1 MNPRTQCIER
11 IGGVPSY
18 PERMTSSPPA
28 SPAIGILRLLTGG
41 GVIGILVFTY
51 VIGIPRQGASL
62 VDYFGY
68 FTNLTSLLT
77 AGFLIAAGLLSLR
90 RRSIPAPLTSARA
103 VAVACMIIVGV
114 VYNALVPGTG
124 TAPAWVSLT
133 LHTLFPVLL
142 VLDWVLIGDRG
153 RLPWRHLWLVLPYPI
168 IWLGVVL
175 LRGMTDGWVPY
186 GFLLPE
192 RGVLSLTL
200 HVAGLLAALVASGS
214 LVWALSRVRGLGA
227 PECSEEPSPQALAQ
241 PYRRANADATR
252 P

>member
-1 MNPRTQCIER
+1 M
-11 IGGVPSY
+11 
-18 PERMTSSPPA
+18 
-28 SPAIGILRLLTGG
+28 LRVLTGG

-62 VDYFGY
+62 IDYFGY

-77 AGFLIAAGLLSLR
+77 SGVLIATGLLSLR
-90 RRSIPAPLTSARA
+90 RRSMTAPLASARA

-114 VYNALVPGTG
+114 VYNVLVPGTG
-124 TAPAWVSLT
+124 SAPAWVSVA

-142 VLDWVLIGDRG
+142 VLDWVLIGDRAPM
-153 RLPWRHLWLVLPYPI
+153 PWRRLWLVLPYPA

-175 LRGMTDGWVPY
+175 VRGITDGWVPY

-200 HVAGLLAALVASGS
+200 HVAGLFAALLASGS
-214 LVWALSRVRGLGA
+214 LVWALSRVRGLGT
-227 PECSEEPSPQALAQ
+227 PGRSEESGSQALAQ
-241 PYRRANADATR
+241 PYRRASADATR

>member
-1 MNPRTQCIER
+1 M
-11 IGGVPSY
+11 
-18 PERMTSSPPA
+18 
-28 SPAIGILRLLTGG
+28 LTGG

-62 VDYFGY
+62 IDYFGY

-77 AGFLIAAGLLSLR
+77 SGVLIATGLLSLR
-90 RRSIPAPLTSARA
+90 RRSMTAPLASARA
-103 VAVACMIIVGV
+103 VAVACMIIAGV
-114 VYNALVPGTG
+114 VYNVLVPGTG
-124 TAPAWVSLT
+124 SAPAWVSVA

-142 VLDWVLIGDRG
+142 VLDWVLIGDRAPM
-153 RLPWRHLWLVLPYPI
+153 PWRRLWLVLPYPA

-175 LRGMTDGWVPY
+175 ARGITDGWVPY

-200 HVAGLLAALVASGS
+200 HVAGLFAALLASGS
-214 LVWALSRVRGLGA
+214 LVWALSRVRGLGT
-227 PECSEEPSPQALAQ
+227 PGRSEESGSQALAQ
-241 PYRRANADATR
+241 PYRRASADATR

>member
-1 MNPRTQCIER
+1 M
-11 IGGVPSY
+11 
-18 PERMTSSPPA
+18 
-28 SPAIGILRLLTGG
+28 LTGG

-51 VIGIPRQGASL
+51 VIGIPRHGASL
-62 VDYFGY
+62 IDYFGY

-77 AGFLIAAGLLSLR
+77 SGVLIATGLLSLR
-90 RRSIPAPLTSARA
+90 RRSVTAPLASARA

-114 VYNALVPGTG
+114 VYNVLVPGTG
-124 TAPAWVSLT
+124 SAPAWVSVA

-142 VLDWVLIGDRG
+142 VLDWVLIGDRAPM
-153 RLPWRHLWLVLPYPI
+153 PWRRLWLVLPYPA

-175 LRGMTDGWVPY
+175 VRGITDGWVPY

-200 HVAGLLAALVASGS
+200 HVAGLFAAMLASGS
-214 LVWALSRVRGLGA
+214 LVWALSRVRGLGT
-227 PECSEEPSPQALAQ
+227 PGRSEESGSQALAQ
-241 PYRRANADATR
+241 PYRRASADATR